1 MDSTTSNTNNL
12 DSQLR
17 KQHERQSLF
26 INQAKRG
33 EDERINTEILNVQ
46 NRWKSKVVKHGFLSK
61 KKGFLPIFKT
71 FKSFEVFVLE
81 NGFILFYTRTKS
93 SAKFG
98 MESTSH
104 RI

>member
-1 MDSTTSNTNNL
+1 M
-12 DSQLR
+12 
-17 KQHERQSLF
+17 
-26 INQAKRG
+26 AKNEEG
-33 EDERINTEILNVQ
+33 RIQTEILNVQ

-61 KKGFLPIFKT
+61 KKGFLPIFKS
-71 FKSFEVFVLE
+71 FKSFEVFMLE

-98 MESTSH
+98 MESTAH